1 MPIAPSTQHPFP
13 HPAYALHVLQPAYD
27 DAQRYL
33 FEPMLAAH
41 EAHALMLAEC
51 DIISEENAAAICSAV
66 TEIRAGG
73 ADAVAYQ
80 PGVEDLFFRVESLII
95 QRVGPEFGGNL
106 QLARSRNDLGQALSR
121 MAIRARILDISGD
134 LLSLRE
140 AVADLA
146 QRHLHTLMPG
156 YTHTQ
161 PAQPVTFAHY
171 LAGVLTF
178 LAKDQQRFVAA
189 YANMNESPLGAAAFT
204 GTGFAID
211 RQRVADLLGFER
223 VIASTHHSIGAG
235 DHLTD
240 TAFAVQS
247 LAVGLSRVT
256 KDLLFYATQESGA
269 LHIDDSFI
277 QISSIM
283 PQKRNPVVLE
293 HLRARLSRALGFAQT
308 VAVQCH
314 SIPYG
319 DTQDIEDEILPP
331 VMASLAAI
339 QECIQL
345 YTAVF
350 ETLTLNEEHLARR
363 AGEGFTTATELA
375 DALVREAG
383 LPFRLAHSIVAR
395 MVKGSVE
402 ALQRGSGEAGMTA
415 GMTTGML
422 QAAAREVMGQPVD
435 FSAEQLARA
444 LDPRAFVEARDGLGG
459 VAPSATGALLVE
471 LAGAQAVDRAQI
483 VQSRERLDAAEN
495 MRHAALSVTNNRVT
509 VQPGKEED
517 ADFYDLN

>member
-1 MPIAPSTQHPFP
+1 MIPFP
-13 HPAYALHVLQPAYD
+13 HPVYSQHVLQPAYD

-33 FEPMLAAH
+33 FAPMLAAH

-51 DIISEENAAAICSAV
+51 GVISAENAAAICAAV
-66 TEIRAGG
+66 AEIRAGG
-73 ADAVAYQ
+73 ADALAYQ

-95 QRVGPEFGGNL
+95 QRAGAEYGGNL

-121 MAIRARILDISGD
+121 MGIRERILDVAAD
-134 LLSLRE
+134 LLALRG
-140 AVADLA
+140 AVHALA
-146 QRHLHTLMPG
+146 QSHLHTLMPG

-178 LAKDQQRFVAA
+178 LAKDQQRLAAA
-189 YANMNESPLGAAAFT
+189 YANVNESPLGAAAFT

-211 RQRVADLLGFER
+211 RQRVADLLGFDR
-223 VIASTHHSIGAG
+223 VIPSTHHSIGAG

-256 KDLLFYATQESGA
+256 KDLVFYATQEAGA

-308 VAVQCH
+308 VAIQCH
-314 SIPYG
+314 NIPYG
-319 DTQDIEDEILPP
+319 DTQDIEDEVLPP
-331 VMASLAAI
+331 VMSSLAAI
-339 QECIQL
+339 QACIQL

-350 ETLTLNEEHLARR
+350 ATLTLNKEHLARR

-383 LPFRLAHSIVAR
+383 LPFRTAHSIVAR
-395 MVKGSVE
+395 MVKAAVE
-402 ALQRGSGEAGMTA
+402 FPAQAQNRAEDDGMTLA
-415 GMTTGML
+415 GL
-422 QAAAREVMGQPVD
+422 QAAAQAVMGQPVD
-435 FSAEQLARA
+435 FSAQQLARA
-444 LDPRAFVEARDGLGG
+444 LDPRSFVATRSGLGG
-459 VAPSATGALLVE
+459 VAPPATGALLGE
-471 LAGAQAVDRAQI
+471 LAAALDDDRKQ
-483 VQSRERLDAAEN
+483 VQQSRRRLFDAAQVL
-495 MRHAALSVTNNRVT
+495 RDAADSAATRV
-509 VQPGKEED
+509 
-517 ADFYDLN
+517 A

>member
-1 MPIAPSTQHPFP
+1 MKNEKRQTFP
-13 HPAYALHVLQPAYD
+13 HPFYSLHVLQPAYD

-33 FEPMLAAH
+33 FAPMLAAH

-51 DIISEENAAAICSAV
+51 DVITAENAAAICGAV
-66 TEIRAGG
+66 AEIRAGG
-73 ADAVAYQ
+73 AGAVAYE

-95 QRVGPEFGGNL
+95 ERVGPAFGGNL

-121 MAIRARILDISGD
+121 MAIRARILDVASD
-134 LLSLRE
+134 LLALRG
-140 AVADLA
+140 AVGDLA

-178 LAKDQQRFVAA
+178 LGKDQQRFAAA

-204 GTGFAID
+204 GTGFTID
-211 RQRVADLLGFER
+211 RERVAELLGFER

-256 KDLLFYATQESGA
+256 KDLIFFATQESGA

-331 VMASLAAI
+331 VMAGLAAI

-350 ETLTLNEEHLARR
+350 ATLTLNEEHLARR
-363 AGEGFTTATELA
+363 AGDGFTTATELA

-383 LPFRLAHSIVAR
+383 LPFRSAHSIVAR
-395 MVKGSVE
+395 MVRESVE
-402 ALQRGSGEAGMTA
+402 ALEQESEKSVMTLE
-415 GMTTGML
+415 ML
-422 QAAAREVMGQPVD
+422 QTAAQAVLGRSVN
-435 FSAEQLARA
+435 FSAEELARA
-444 LDPRAFVEARDGLGG
+444 LDPRAFIEAR
-459 VAPSATGALLVE
+459 
-471 LAGAQAVDRAQI
+471 
-483 VQSRERLDAAEN
+483 
-495 MRHAALSVTNNRVT
+495 
-509 VQPGKEED
+509 
-517 ADFYDLN
+517 

>member
-1 MPIAPSTQHPFP
+1 MSITSNTFP
-13 HPAYALHVLQPAYD
+13 HPVYSRHVLQPAYD
-27 DAQRYL
+27 DAQDYL

-51 DIISEENAAAICSAV
+51 GIISGENAAAICTAV
-66 TEIRAGG
+66 AQIRAGG
-73 ADAVAYQ
+73 AEAVAYQ

-121 MAIRARILDISGD
+121 MAIRERILAVSAD
-134 LLSLRE
+134 LLALRG
-140 AVADLA
+140 AVDELA

-171 LAGVLTF
+171 LAGVLSF
-178 LAKDQQRFVAA
+178 LAKDQQRFAGA

-211 RQRVADLLGFER
+211 RERVAALLGFER
-223 VIASTHHSIGAG
+223 VIPSTHHSIGAG

-256 KDLLFYATQESGA
+256 KDLLFFATQESGS
-269 LHIDDSFI
+269 LGIDDSFI

-293 HLRARLSRALGFAQT
+293 HLRARLSRALGYAQT
-308 VAVQCH
+308 VVVQCH

-331 VMASLAAI
+331 LMAGLQAI
-339 QECIQL
+339 QACIQL
-345 YTAVF
+345 YTAVC

-383 LPFRLAHSIVAR
+383 LPFRSAHSIVAR
-395 MVKGSVE
+395 MVGRSVE
-402 ALQRGSGEAGMTA
+402 ATKQGSGEPVMTWA
-415 GMTTGML
+415 ML
-422 QAAAREVMGQPVD
+422 QEAAQAVLGREVD
-435 FSAEQLARA
+435 FSAEQLARS
-444 LDPRAFVEARDGLGG
+444 LDPRAFVEARRGLGG
-459 VAPSATGALLVE
+459 VAPSATGALLGE
-471 LAGAQAVDRAQI
+471 LAAV
-483 VQSRERLDAAEN
+483 
-495 MRHAALSVTNNRVT
+495 M
-509 VQPGKEED
+509 D
-517 ADFYDLN
+517 ADRSRLASAHRHLTDADALLKQGVAEYADAG